1 MAHMSIAIWYVLCTA
16 ITVIATE
23 VWDRL
28 LLEPSI
34 QECRLNKHGH
44 GG

>member
-1 MAHMSIAIWYVLCTA
+1 MAHMSIAIWCVLCRA
-16 ITVIATE
+16 IAVIATDE
-23 VWDRL
+23 WDRL
-28 LLEPSI
+28 SLEPLI